1 MDKELKQRILGAI
14 VLVALGVIFIP
25 ALLDGAGYRSREKQ
39 TIEIPPPP
47 KFPPL
52 SQTTLKP
59 VPTPVDNKIKQVEMQ
74 QKKQEKTPIQSFTLQ
89 VGIFST
95 KTSAEK
101 FAKTLKKEG
110 HVYVDDTVVD
120 GKKVY
125 RVRIGPEIDR
135 ARLEKLKDK
144 LNSERKIKSFVTTYP

>member
-25 ALLDGAGYRSREKQ
+25 ALLDGAGYRSREKHSV
-39 TIEIPPPP
+39 EIPPPP

-59 VPTPVDNKIKQVEMQ
+59 VPTPVDKKIKQVEKQ
-74 QKKQEKTPIQSFTLQ
+74 QEKQTKTPVQSFTLQ
-89 VGIFST
+89 VGTFSS
-95 KTSAEK
+95 KSSAEK
-101 FAKTLKKEG
+101 FAKTLQKEG
-110 HVYVDDTVVD
+110 HAYIDDTVVN
-120 GKKVY
+120 GKKAY
-125 RVRIGPEIDR
+125 RVCIGPEIDR

-144 LNSERKIKSFVTTYP
+144 LNSERKIKSFVTNYP

>member
-25 ALLDGAGYRSREKQ
+25 ALLDGSGYRSRE
-39 TIEIPPPP
+39 THSIEIPSPP

-52 SQTTLKP
+52 RQTTLEP
-59 VPTPVDNKIKQVEMQ
+59 IPTPVDKPVAQVVTEE
-74 QKKQEKTPIQSFTLQ
+74 KKAVAEPVQTWALQ
-89 VGIFST
+89 VGTFST
-95 KTSAEK
+95 KESADS
-101 FAKTLKKEG
+101 FAKALRKEG
-110 HVYVDDTVVD
+110 HTYVDDIMME

-125 RVRIGPEIDR
+125 RVRIGPELDR

-144 LNSERKIKSFVTTYP
+144 LNAERKIKAFITTHP